1 MSEKTSTLLSDVTIK
16 GDIVEK
22 ERLVTDS
29 KIEGDITTDQLQT
42 HEGSEITGNISSSK
56 VTLGGLSKGNINA
69 DQIRIRS
76 TANVDGVL
84 NQKNLS
90 VEDGAKLKIKTET
103 YGNFNLIC
111 FGFYFKLGSIFQ

>member
-29 KIEGDITTDQLQT
+29 KIEGDITADQLQT
-42 HEGSEITGNISSSK
+42 HEGSKITGNISSSK
-56 VTLGGLSKGNINA
+56 VTLGGFSKGNINS

-76 TANVDGVL
+76 TADVEGVL

-103 YGNFNLIC
+103 Y
-111 FGFYFKLGSIFQ
+111 

>member
-1 MSEKTSTLLSDVTIK
+1 MSEKISTLLSDVTIK
-16 GDIVEK
+16 GNIVEK

-29 KIEGDITTDQLQT
+29 KVEGDITADQLQT
-42 HEGSEITGNISSSK
+42 HEGSEVTGNISSSK
-56 VTLGGLSKGNINA
+56 VTLGGSSKGNINA

-76 TANVDGVL
+76 TADVDGVL

-103 YGNFNLIC
+103 H
-111 FGFYFKLGSIFQ
+111 

>member
-16 GDIVEK
+16 GNIVEK

-29 KIEGDITTDQLQT
+29 KIEGDITADQLQT

-56 VTLGGLSKGNINA
+56 VTLGGSSKGNINA

-76 TANVDGVL
+76 TADVDGVL

-103 YGNFNLIC
+103 Y
-111 FGFYFKLGSIFQ
+111 

>member
-1 MSEKTSTLLSDVTIK
+1 MSEKTSTLLSDVTVK

-22 ERLVTDS
+22 ETLVTDS

-42 HEGSEITGNISSSK
+42 HEGAKITGNINSSK

-69 DQIRIRS
+69 DRIRIRS
-76 TANVDGVL
+76 TADVDGVL

-103 YGNFNLIC
+103 Y
-111 FGFYFKLGSIFQ
+111 

>member
-1 MSEKTSTLLSDVTIK
+1 MSEKISTLLSDVTIK

-22 ERLVTDS
+22 EELVTDS
-29 KIEGDITTDQLQT
+29 KIEGDITADKLQT
-42 HEGSEITGNISSSK
+42 HEGSQITGNISSSK
-56 VTLGGLSKGNINA
+56 VTLGGFSKGNINA

-76 TANVDGVL
+76 TADVDGVL

-103 YGNFNLIC
+103 Y
-111 FGFYFKLGSIFQ
+111 

>member
-1 MSEKTSTLLSDVTIK
+1 MSEKTSTLLSDVAIK

-29 KIEGDITTDQLQT
+29 KIEGDITADRLQT
-42 HEGSEITGNISSSK
+42 HEGAKITGNISSSN
-56 VTLGGLSKGNINA
+56 VTLGGFSKGNINA

-76 TANVDGVL
+76 TADVDGVL

-103 YGNFNLIC
+103 Y
-111 FGFYFKLGSIFQ
+111 

>member
-1 MSEKTSTLLSDVTIK
+1 MSEKISTLLSDVTIK

-29 KIEGDITTDQLQT
+29 KIEGDITADELQT

-56 VTLGGLSKGNINA
+56 VTLGGSSKGNINA

-76 TANVDGVL
+76 TADVDGVL

-103 YGNFNLIC
+103 Y
-111 FGFYFKLGSIFQ
+111 

>member
-16 GDIVEK
+16 GNIVEK

-29 KIEGDITTDQLQT
+29 KIEGDITADQLQT
-42 HEGSEITGNISSSK
+42 HEEAKITGNISSSN
-56 VTLGGLSKGNINA
+56 VTLGGFSKGNINA

-76 TANVDGVL
+76 GADVEGVL

-103 YGNFNLIC
+103 Y
-111 FGFYFKLGSIFQ
+111 